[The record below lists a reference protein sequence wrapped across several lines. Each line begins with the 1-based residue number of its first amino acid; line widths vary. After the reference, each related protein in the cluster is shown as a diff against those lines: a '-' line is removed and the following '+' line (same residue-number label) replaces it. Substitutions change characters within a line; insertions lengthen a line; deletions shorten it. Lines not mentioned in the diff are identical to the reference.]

1 MPFNLNNFQDPDL
14 DEDYVS
20 YLVDQQVSE
29 NEAFHNRLW
38 NYYRNP
44 LVPAVGISAG
54 SLNENS
60 RPYFLA
66 QEVGLPA
73 RITGVQ
79 RSGGGAEHLTDLRRK
94 EVVIENDIGWRV
106 QTMVDFLFGRPVTI
120 RSVAE
125 DGDLAAGIEQVISA
139 VLEANGGATFLQ
151 EMGLF
156 GAVFGFVD
164 IALRI
169 PADWSARRL
178 AALSHLAGSSVPLGS
193 ADRGPSGASR
203 PGTPSTD
210 SNTSSTTSSAGT
222 DGQKDSPGDRSKTN
236 TERITR
242 SVLSRTVS
250 LARQLRLETVEAPR
264 ILPILAEDDYRKTR
278 YWIQRYHKH
287 PSRTGAAKRSWLRLG
302 ATRRGGR
309 SPHVVEVVEIL
320 SPVWW
325 QRYED
330 RQLVAEGSNALGRIP
345 IVHIQNVASP
355 GTYPGLSDVEPMI
368 PLQDELNTRLSD
380 RAHRVTYQSFK
391 MYLGKGID
399 DFLERPVGPGQMW
412 ATQNLQ
418 ASIEEFGRD
427 DGSPSEDIHINQI
440 RQAMDK
446 VSGVTPLAAGLIR
459 GEVGH
464 LTSAAAL
471 KVVLSGLL
479 AKTARKRLTFAAGL
493 QNVADLVLDWLDRS
507 GVLKTQ
513 EIDRR
518 IEVHWPSP
526 LPSDESEQLRN
537 AQVKQQLGVPAE
549 RILAELGYD
558 RQPVSP
564 RLQQPRKEG
573 T

>member
-1 MPFNLNNFQDPDL
+1 MPFDLKNFQDPDL
-14 DEDYVS
+14 DADYVA
-20 YLVDQQVSE
+20 YLVDQQGPE

-44 LVPAVGISAG
+44 LIPAVGVSAG
-54 SLNENS
+54 ALNENS

-79 RSGGGAEHLTDLRRK
+79 RLGGGSEHLTDLRRK
-94 EVVIENDIGWRV
+94 EVVIENDIGWRI
-106 QTMVDFLFGRPVTI
+106 QTMVDFLFGRPATI
-120 RSVAE
+120 RSLAE
-125 DGDLAAGIEQVISA
+125 DRDLAAAIEQVLSA
-139 VLEANGGATFLQ
+139 MLDANGGAVFLQ
-151 EMGLF
+151 EIALF

-169 PADWSARRL
+169 PADWPARRL
-178 AALSHLAGSSVPLGS
+178 SALSHPAGSPVPLGS
-193 ADRGPSGASR
+193 ADRSLSGTGR
-203 PGTPSTD
+203 PGTPSTEPQK
-210 SNTSSTTSSAGT
+210 TSTTSSSRA
-222 DGQKDSPGDRSKTN
+222 DGQKDSPGDRSRTN
-236 TERITR
+236 TERATH
-242 SVLSRTVS
+242 SALSRAVL
-250 LARQLRLETVEAPR
+250 LARLLRLETVEAPR

-287 PSRTGAAKRSWLRLG
+287 PSRTAPQKRSWLRLPG
-302 ATRRGGR
+302 THQPG
-309 SPHVVEVVEIL
+309 PTPDIVEVVEIL
-320 SPVWW
+320 SPNWW

-330 RQLVAEGSNALGRIP
+330 RRLIAEGSNALGRIP
-345 IVHIQNVASP
+345 IVHVQNIASP

-418 ASIEEFGRD
+418 ASIEEFGSD
-427 DGSPSEDIHINQI
+427 DGSPSEDIHIDQI

-459 GEVGH
+459 GEVGN

-471 KVVLSGLL
+471 RVVLSGLL
-479 AKTARKRLTFAAGL
+479 AKTTRKRLTFGVGL
-493 QNVADLVLDWLDRS
+493 QNIADLVLDWLDRS

-513 EIDRR
+513 AIDRR

-526 LPSDESEQLRN
+526 LPSDEAEQLRN
-537 AQVKQQLGVPAE
+537 AQVKQQLGVPTD

-558 RQPVSP
+558 HQIIH
-564 RLQQPRKEG
+564 LQSQQSRKDR